1 MIGKEKVIGTQ
12 KEINNQIVIRL
23 DGEIA
28 DRKERT
34 DIERTKAQ
42 NEHEA
47 RIIEI
52 NNKHENDK
60 IILDMKAEEVR
71 GKQINESKQIDY
83 NHEQSMKKIDL
94 DFEKEKNR
102 TIEEKKRINNES
114 EKIKNKHIE
123 EMEK

>member
-1 MIGKEKVIGTQ
+1 M
-12 KEINNQIVIRL
+12 RL

-47 RIIEI
+47 RIKEI

-60 IILDMKAEEVR
+60 IILDMKVEEVR

-114 EKIKNKHIE
+114 EKIKISTLKKWKNK
-123 EMEK
+123 K